1 MPLPTL
7 DDLCELLE
15 GGPGILCIVM
25 PGGVEIC
32 SGFVPGDIVDPTE
45 HVKALIDKLNGAL
58 APLQPIFNIIDV
70 AIAIVTC
77 IEAIPDTIGPP
88 PDPAALGSC
97 IQDLLKKLD
106 ALLKLVPVLSIPFM
120 IKDFLCHLITFLRGL
135 RARLQALINKLE
147 RLIKAETKAG
157 NLPAIG
163 LQDTIDCAK
172 LNLELELALLNEGL
186 EPINRILA
194 IINALLVLAK
204 LPCIPD
210 LGLLG
215 GLDDIFLA
223 PLDAMIELLEHI
235 KSLIQVPGFPSLV
248 AGPACEDFVT
258 PPNP

>member
-7 DDLCELLE
+7 EDLCELLE

-58 APLQPIFNIIDV
+58 APLAPIFNIVDV
-70 AIAIVTC
+70 ALAIVTC

-106 ALLKLVPVLSIPFM
+106 ALLKLLPVLSIPFM
-120 IKDFLCHLITFLRGL
+120 IKDFLSHLITFLRGL
-135 RARLQALINKLE
+135 RGRLQSLINKLE
-147 RLIKAETKAG
+147 RLIKSETKAAA
-157 NLPAIG
+157 LPAIG

-172 LNLELELALLNEGL
+172 LNLELELVLLNDGL
-186 EPINRILA
+186 EPINRILG

-223 PLDAMIELLEHI
+223 PLDAMIELLEYI
-235 KSLIQVPGFPSLV
+235 RSLISVPGFPSLV